1 MFRTLFKWSL
11 EITGAGI
18 VGYHMLGPQKQS
30 DVKGAYHSVINSSRA
45 SYIVFRSI
53 ADYYY

>member
-1 MFRTLFKWSL
+1 MFRFLFKWSL

-18 VGYHMLGPQKQS
+18 VGYTLLGPQKQS
-30 DVKGAYHSVINSSRA
+30 DVKGAYHSIINSSRA

>member
-30 DVKGAYHSVINSSRA
+30 DVKGAFNLITNSTRASVILFILI
-45 SYIVFRSI
+45 Y
-53 ADYYY
+53 DYDK